1 MHRLLPALLL
11 VLLTAAPASA
21 TTMVE
26 LTEAELTYI
35 ADLIVEAEVE
45 AIDAEREDG
54 ANWIKTIVTLRLTR
68 VLKGQAIEG
77 DRVLVREWGGSID
90 GDVTEVSSAPVYTP
104 GERVFVFL
112 EPEER
117 PDAMWRTLGMTQGK
131 FTLIEEA
138 DTGRDVM
145 VKRVPREG
153 PQFVEGDVQ
162 LPAVRRYCDVVSDTV
177 LQRVEEHHV
186 PTYSRIP
193 GLPKWKDDKFFAEAQ
208 ASGQDIDPRWEDVR
222 ARIQAV
228 PTGGE

>member
-35 ADLIVEAEVE
+35 ADLIVEADVE
-45 AIDAEREDG
+45 AVDAEREDG

-145 VKRVPREG
+145 LMVDSMNRRASLASSSIATPGPSTKGASASCGTSPSEGASPRSAASCPVG
-153 PQFVEGDVQ
+153 RLV
-162 LPAVRRYCDVVSDTV
+162 VRSMLC
-177 LQRVEEHHV
+177 
-186 PTYSRIP
+186 SRSSI
-193 GLPKWKDDKFFAEAQ
+193 
-208 ASGQDIDPRWEDVR
+208 R
-222 ARIQAV
+222 
-228 PTGGE
+228 